1 MKKIEIVLIDRE
13 SITVTN
19 KDQQIPTTKT
29 CKEKVKKEE
38 IIELFPS
45 NVFLLLNSTKGKSKL
60 KQLNVMI
67 HINIGF
73 VVF

>member
-29 CKEKVKKEE
+29 YKEEKEKKEE
-38 IIELFPS
+38 IIELFPR
-45 NVFLLLNSTKGKSKL
+45 NIFFFLIPRKVSVN
-60 KQLNVMI
+60 
-67 HINIGF
+67 
-73 VVF
+73 